1 VIREIILDTETTGL
15 SPQGGDR
22 LVEIGCLELINHLP
36 TGRQYHQYI
45 NPEREVPEEAVRVHG
60 LTYERLKPEPVFAQV
75 ADAFLDFVQDSPL
88 VIHNASFDM
97 GFINHELGKL
107 GRPPIPMARAVDTVQ
122 IARRKFP
129 GAPASLDALCRRFGI
144 DNSGRTFHGALLDA
158 SLLAD
163 VYIELLG
170 GRQVGLT
177 FERTSVSRGGVT
189 VKTETLTV
197 REARPHAPSEDEL
210 SAHAAFI
217 KKMKTPAIWL
227 QE

>member
-1 VIREIILDTETTGL
+1 MIREIILDTETTGL

-45 NPEREVPEEAVRVHG
+45 NPERDVPDEAVKVHG
-60 LTYERLKPEPVFAQV
+60 LTWERLKTEPVFAEV
-75 ADAFLDFVQDSPL
+75 ADAFLEFVQDSPL

-129 GAPASLDALCRRFGI
+129 GAPASLDALCRRFGV

-177 FERTSVSRGGVT
+177 FERTVVSAGGVT
-189 VKTETLTV
+189 ATAGAVTV
-197 REARPHAPSEDEL
+197 REARPHAPTEDEL
-210 SAHAAFI
+210 AAHAAFI
-217 KKMKTPAIWL
+217 ARMKTPAIWL